1 MREGAN
7 QDLTGRVRR
16 RFLHWFGPH
25 WADVGV
31 LVAFVL
37 VVSVPTLAVE
47 EDWHGR
53 PMIDQPTHLWIA
65 AAGLVGAAF
74 LVAGAIAGYRRPR
87 SAAVHATAVAGLAL
101 AVLLVAAVT
110 RRLWFADEGVSTSVV
125 RLWCLGVVVALGLSA
140 AGSLLGRRITTSA
153 S

>member
-1 MREGAN
+1 M
-7 QDLTGRVRR
+7 
-16 RFLHWFGPH
+16 
-25 WADVGV
+25 
-31 LVAFVL
+31 AFVL

-65 AAGLVGAAF
+65 AACLVGAAF

-101 AVLLVAAVT
+101 AVLLVGAVT
-110 RRLWFADEGVSTSVV
+110 RRLWFAHEGVSTSVV